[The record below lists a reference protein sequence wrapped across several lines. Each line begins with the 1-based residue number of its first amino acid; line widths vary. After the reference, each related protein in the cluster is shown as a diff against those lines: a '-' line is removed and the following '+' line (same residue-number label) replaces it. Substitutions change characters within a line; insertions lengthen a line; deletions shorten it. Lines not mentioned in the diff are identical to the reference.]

1 MSHVTKLTR
10 GKMKIQNG
18 HENENPRGL
27 KTCDSSVVESLGGPQ
42 KMTPTFGYDD
52 IIFNLFKNTKPKIQ
66 NPREAVEEMRIQKK
80 THIVTIAQSL
90 SN

>member
-1 MSHVTKLTR
+1 VATKFRLQCSE
-10 GKMKIQNG
+10 KIA
-18 HENENPRGL
+18 EFSTNPDSEWPQGPV
-27 KTCDSSVVESLGGPQ
+27 SSVVESLGGPQ